1 MCIKCGGAPK
11 KVEVA
16 AGFSR
21 SVFEVTRCEG
31 CKPGESLEMQL
42 KSLDERLTV
51 FVENHPE
58 YKLSVY

>member
-1 MCIKCGGAPK
+1 MCMVCGGAPK

-16 AGFSR
+16 AGFGH

-31 CKPGESLEMQL
+31 CIPGEPLEMQL

>member
-1 MCIKCGGAPK
+1 MCNTCGGTGR

-16 AGFSR
+16 AGFNH
-21 SVFEVTRCEG
+21 SVFEVVICG
-31 CKPGESLEMQL
+31 CIPGESLEMQL

-58 YKLSVY
+58 YNLSVY

>member
-1 MCIKCGGAPK
+1 MCNTCGGTGR

-16 AGFSR
+16 AGFSH

-31 CKPGESLEMQL
+31 CKPGVPLDVQL
-42 KSLDERLTV
+42 KRLDERLAA
-51 FVENHPE
+51 FVEENPE

>member
-11 KVEVA
+11 KVEVVK
-16 AGFSR
+16 GFSH
-21 SVFEVTRCEG
+21 SIWEVTRCEG
-31 CKPGESLEMQL
+31 CIPGEPLEMQL

-51 FVENHPE
+51 FVESHPE